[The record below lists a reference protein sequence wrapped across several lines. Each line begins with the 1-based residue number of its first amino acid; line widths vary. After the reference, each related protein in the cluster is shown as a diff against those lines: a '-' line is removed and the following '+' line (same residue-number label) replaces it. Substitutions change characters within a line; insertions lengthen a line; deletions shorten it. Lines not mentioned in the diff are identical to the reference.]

1 MTYSREQRDRI
12 AAADARGLSP
22 AEVAA
27 QCFCSVDTVYRVR
40 REKGRGGRRGAKR
53 HPETATVLRLLM
65 ARNMTKDA
73 IAEHCGC
80 SRATVYNIAQAHGL
94 TSPPAPRRAPREP
107 GKRGRR
113 LLAVPGQQYGELTVT
128 GREGREIYCSCSCG
142 GTRTARIDKLR
153 SGKVTRCTSC
163 SKVTRRETFKV
174 AKASATAAS
183 RPPRGSYTRID
194 PVVRQLIVQW
204 LHAGVPGTE
213 INRRTGV
220 STTTISKIKG
230 SLSCN

>member
-27 QCFCSVDTVYRVR
+27 QCFCSIDTVYRVR

-53 HPETATVLRLLM
+53 HPETSTVLRLLM
-65 ARNMTKDA
+65 ARSMARDA

-94 TSPPAPRRAPREP
+94 TSSPAPRRVPREP

-113 LLAVPGQQYGELTVT
+113 LLAVPGQQYGELTVA
-128 GREGREIYCSCSCG
+128 GRDGRAVYCSCSCG
-142 GTRTARIDKLR
+142 GIRTVRIDKLR

-163 SKVTRRETFKV
+163 SKVSRREAFKV
-174 AKASATAAS
+174 AKATAAVAN

-194 PVVRQLIVQW
+194 PGVRAQIVQW
-204 LHAGVPGTE
+204 LRDEVQGAE
-213 INRRTGV
+213 ISRRTGV

-230 SLSCN
+230 SLS